1 MKYSLESKISGF
13 LGFGESKVNKTKRN
27 RASKEW
33 FFFFFFLKDFMSR
46 SIQLKIKINCKIVEG
61 VKLRWPILK
70 RSKKK
75 KKKLWVIGV
84 ISLTN

>member
-33 FFFFFFLKDFMSR
+33 FFFFFLKDFISR
-46 SIQLKIKINCKIVEG
+46 SIQLKIKINYKIVEG

-75 KKKLWVIGV
+75 KNLGNWCYFPYKLV
-84 ISLTN
+84 